1 MQKPLVE
8 QAADEIIN
16 YIINENLDSGDK
28 LPNEYQLATQ
38 LEVGRSTLREAVR
51 TLTSR
56 NILEV
61 KQGAGTYVSENKG
74 ISEDPLGFIFVK
86 DTLKLT
92 RDLFELRYILEPEV
106 TMLAAR
112 NHTEDQLNELEQV
125 AIEIEESM
133 QREDELHLNLDVQFH
148 GIIAKMSRN
157 IAMDHLIPIINQS
170 ISLYNNY
177 YTSETSKRATVDSHR
192 EIVDSIRERDL
203 FRAKHAMQ
211 LHIIKNQ
218 KQLATIEQWSAK
230 IN

>member
-133 QREDELHLNLDVQFH
+133 QREDELHLNLDVQ
-148 GIIAKMSRN
+148 
-157 IAMDHLIPIINQS
+157 
-170 ISLYNNY
+170 
-177 YTSETSKRATVDSHR
+177 
-192 EIVDSIRERDL
+192 
-203 FRAKHAMQ
+203 
-211 LHIIKNQ
+211 
-218 KQLATIEQWSAK
+218 
-230 IN
+230 